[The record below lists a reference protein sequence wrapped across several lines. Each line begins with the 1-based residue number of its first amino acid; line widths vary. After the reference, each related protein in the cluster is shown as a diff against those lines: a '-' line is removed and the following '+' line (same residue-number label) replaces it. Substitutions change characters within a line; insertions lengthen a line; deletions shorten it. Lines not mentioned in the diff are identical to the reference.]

1 MRHFSYICNTNVK
14 NLIIKVIDTLYV
26 LCLKSTLGVCKVD
39 KT

>member
-1 MRHFSYICNTNVK
+1 MKHFYYICSTN
-14 NLIIKVIDTLYV
+14 IIKVIDTLYV